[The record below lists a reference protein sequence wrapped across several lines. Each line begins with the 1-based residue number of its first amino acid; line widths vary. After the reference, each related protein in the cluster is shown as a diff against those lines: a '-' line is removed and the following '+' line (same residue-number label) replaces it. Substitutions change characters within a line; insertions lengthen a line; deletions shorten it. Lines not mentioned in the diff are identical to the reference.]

1 MLAKVEGWRGKIH
14 RHPFQRRATGAE
26 VQTRFPAAKISYLE
40 GDSESTMMLTSS
52 LPRATIQVD
61 GRKGIMN
68 LTWETRKRAATRIK
82 ACREAAELTVDKL
95 AKITGASR
103 ATLYGL
109 EANLGNSRTQY
120 PSAVLLLTL
129 ANVYNVS
136 PMWLSGLEADDV
148 KSDAE
153 TVKREVALWRKG

>member
-1 MLAKVEGWRGKIH
+1 
-14 RHPFQRRATGAE
+14 
-26 VQTRFPAAKISYLE
+26 
-40 GDSESTMMLTSS
+40 MMLTSS